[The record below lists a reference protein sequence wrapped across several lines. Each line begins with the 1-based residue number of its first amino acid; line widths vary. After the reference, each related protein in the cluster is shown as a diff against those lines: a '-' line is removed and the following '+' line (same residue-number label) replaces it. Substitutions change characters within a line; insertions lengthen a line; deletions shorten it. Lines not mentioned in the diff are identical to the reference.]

1 MVNEKIDGA
10 ELLEQFEAKLRAL
23 PDICVLERREQA
35 KIEQREAVDAIVHA
49 TIAQQAVSFYVEIKR
64 DLFPRDVPQIAWHL
78 QRAMRQEGRGD
89 GTAVPFVLANAIS
102 RGARQLLLEEG
113 IGYFDLGGSLS
124 VPVPGAY
131 ILIDQPPPRSA
142 KRAFTTIFQGKRAQV
157 LEAVWTKRE
166 RWFSVSEV
174 SEMAQVAPATAS
186 NVLAEMERRN
196 WVDAKGRGPN
206 KVRQL
211 VEPVQMLDEWE
222 ATLAASKRL
231 PVRHYYVPS
240 RDAKELAVQLDRAC
254 HRHNLSY
261 AITGEFAAQL
271 HSPFLTSIATVTA
284 RLLAGRQ
291 QNVLLEELAAR
302 PVDDGWNLGIIDAA
316 SHGEMAQ
323 DQGSFPFSIAT
334 PLRIWLDLL
343 QMPGRARELAEHF
356 RKEHLQS

>member
-1 MVNEKIDGA
+1 MNNEKIDGA

-23 PDICVLERREQA
+23 PNISVLDRREHA
-35 KIEQREAVDAIVHA
+35 NIEQRERVDAIVY
-49 TIAQQAVSFYVEIKR
+49 TKIAQKAVSLYIEIKR

-89 GTAVPFVLANAIS
+89 GRAVPFVLANAIS
-102 RGARQLLLEEG
+102 QGARQLLLEEG
-113 IGYFDLGGSLS
+113 IGYYDLGGSLS

-142 KRAFTTIFQGKRAQV
+142 KRAFTAIFQGKRAQV

-166 RWFSVSEV
+166 CWLSVTEV
-174 SEMAQVAPATAS
+174 AEIAQVAPATAS
-186 NVLAEMERRN
+186 TVLAEMERRN
-196 WVDAKGRGPN
+196 WVEVKGRGPN
-206 KVRQL
+206 KVRRL
-211 VEPVQMLDEWE
+211 VAPMQMLDEWQ
-222 ATLAASKRL
+222 ASLAGSKRL
-231 PVRHYYVPS
+231 QVRHYYVPS
-240 RDAKELAVQLDRAC
+240 RDAKEIASQLDTAC
-254 HRHNLSY
+254 HRHNQSY

-271 HSPFLTSIATVTA
+271 HTPYLSSIATLTT
-284 RLLAGRQ
+284 RLLAGRL

-316 SHGEMAQ
+316 SHGEMAH
-323 DQGSFPFSIAT
+323 DQGSYPFSIAT